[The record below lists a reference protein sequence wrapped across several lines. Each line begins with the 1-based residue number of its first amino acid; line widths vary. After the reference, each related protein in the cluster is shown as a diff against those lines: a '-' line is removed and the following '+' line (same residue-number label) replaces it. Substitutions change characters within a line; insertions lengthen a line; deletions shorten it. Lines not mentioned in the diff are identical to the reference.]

1 MKPVTKA
8 RSFICGEYE
17 SSMLYELVDQ
27 GHQNAEQTA
36 LIHATSRIWEKMM
49 NIKRIGGKMSHVT
62 VTSCSQPLSV
72 YALVRRL
79 PSDLIH

>member
-1 MKPVTKA
+1 MKPVAKA

-49 NIKRIGGKMSHVT
+49 NIKRIGGKDVT
-62 VTSCSQPLSV
+62 CYCDFLQSASQ
-72 YALVRRL
+72 RL
-79 PSDLIH
+79 CTG